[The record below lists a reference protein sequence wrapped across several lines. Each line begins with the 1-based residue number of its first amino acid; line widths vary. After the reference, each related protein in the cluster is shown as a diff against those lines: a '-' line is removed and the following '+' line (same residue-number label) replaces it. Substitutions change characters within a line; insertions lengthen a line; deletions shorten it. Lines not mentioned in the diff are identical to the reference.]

1 MSGVSLPRG
10 TVTFLF
16 SDIEESTDLVRR
28 VGDDVFA
35 VMRSG
40 HRRLLRDSFA
50 ARGGRE
56 IDTAGDG
63 SFVAFDSARS
73 AVAAAVRAQVALAGF
88 TWPAD
93 AVSMVV
99 HSRNWSGDPR
109 RPDAGTALF
118 RLVRLAEVVKP
129 GQVLVSQATASLLEG
144 DCRAAEFGEGA
155 IPDFGE
161 PMRVYE
167 LLTSP

>member
-35 VMRSG
+35 VIRSD
-40 HRRLLRDSFA
+40 HRRLLRDGFA

-73 AVAAAVRAQVALAGF
+73 AVAAALRAQVALAGF

-99 HSRNWSGDPR
+99 HSGNW
-109 RPDAGTALF
+109 
-118 RLVRLAEVVKP
+118 
-129 GQVLVSQATASLLEG
+129 
-144 DCRAAEFGEGA
+144 CRAAEFGERA